1 MFVWYGDPVAL
12 RLGAVLLRWYGLLF
26 AGGFIIG
33 YFIMYAMF
41 KRARYDTNDLDRLL
55 IFIFLGTLI
64 GARLGHCLIYEP
76 DFFLAHP
83 MEILKIWKGGLAS
96 HGGTIGVVLAFILFI
111 KLSGRYR
118 FFEIADMLTI
128 PIALVCTMIRIGN
141 FMNSEILGKPTN
153 GDFGVIFARLGEDF
167 PRYPAQL
174 FEAAAYFITFLVL
187 IILYFKWHKRPLGF
201 LLGLTLFL
209 IYTARFFIEP
219 FKEEQAD
226 YSTNFILNV
235 GQLLSI
241 PFILCALAI
250 MIGSYCYARKTGFNA
265 SKLYSLPA
273 TASASAASAS
283 AASATTS
290 EDNSASDAAATP
302 AEKSAS
308 SAISVTATGAADAA
322 VSTTGDTGNSA
333 AQTATVTATASQ
345 APSTPSPSESA
356 SVTEPPKA

>member
-273 TASASAASAS
+273 TASASAASA
-283 AASATTS
+283 TTS

-322 VSTTGDTGNSA
+322 VSTTSDTGDSA
-333 AQTATVTATASQ
+333 VQTATATASQ
-345 APSTPSPSESA
+345 APSTPAPPASA
-356 SVTEPPKA
+356 SAAEPPKA